1 MVLSA
6 SLDQLVLKN
15 KFFPCRS
22 LLKAPV
28 KLSSFLSHALFLMSF
43 IENKVNP
50 FGRDRQASGTLISDT
65 HNRKTTETGN
75 RCIPQT
81 KKRHREGSE

>member
-1 MVLSA
+1 M
-6 SLDQLVLKN
+6 
-15 KFFPCRS
+15 
-22 LLKAPV
+22 
-28 KLSSFLSHALFLMSF
+28 MSF

-65 HNRKTTETGN
+65 HNRKTSETGN